1 MDPDDAKQVPT
12 MLQDLEVPLIELSK
26 WEEGFI
32 ASITDQWERFNN
44 LSDRQFEILSKI
56 WNDKGE

>member
-32 ASITDQWERFNN
+32 ASVTDQWERTHN
-44 LSDRQFEILSKI
+44 LSDRQFEILTQI
-56 WNDKGE
+56 YNAKGE